1 MKQVNTDSIK
11 IKKTQRVSGIELLRI
26 FALLAVIMI
35 HYCDKALPLINNSLN
50 LSVMLLSRSIS
61 SCAVDV
67 FILISG
73 YFMVKSNTRLV
84 GKPVNILTQVIY
96 RNLLIY
102 GLLIVLGLKA
112 FELKYFAFRLVPAS
126 YYPVLFVVLYL
137 ISPYINRIL
146 TSLSS
151 KDLRTF
157 IIVVFLLFSV
167 WPTLV
172 DFSQELFDYQWF
184 GLSTIGAWGNQQ
196 GFNIVNFVLL
206 YCVGAW
212 LRLDEISISTYK
224 KNLIWIIVVI
234 ILIFTWSVVCTHLS
248 KQGMRSSWIYHNPL
262 VIIYS
267 ILLFLFFK
275 SFRFASRFIN
285 YLAKSVLL
293 CFLIHSGI
301 IANIDIGISK
311 VCNGSVFLM
320 LSHYLAFSVVMMV
333 VSCIAYALYN
343 IITKKL
349 FSKLNNKEVPYNF
362 EKQ

>member
-1 MKQVNTDSIK
+1 M
-11 IKKTQRVSGIELLRI
+11 
-26 FALLAVIMI
+26 
-35 HYCDKALPLINNSLN
+35 
-50 LSVMLLSRSIS
+50 
-61 SCAVDV
+61 
-67 FILISG
+67 
-73 YFMVKSNTRLV
+73 
-84 GKPVNILTQVIY
+84 
-96 RNLLIY
+96 
-102 GLLIVLGLKA
+102 
-112 FELKYFAFRLVPAS
+112 
-126 YYPVLFVVLYL
+126 
-137 ISPYINRIL
+137 
-146 TSLSS
+146 
-151 KDLRTF
+151 
-157 IIVVFLLFSV
+157 
-167 WPTLV
+167 V

>member
-157 IIVVFLLFSV
+157 IIVVFL
-167 WPTLV
+167 
-172 DFSQELFDYQWF
+172 
-184 GLSTIGAWGNQQ
+184 
-196 GFNIVNFVLL
+196 IV
-206 YCVGAW
+206 
-212 LRLDEISISTYK
+212 
-224 KNLIWIIVVI
+224 
-234 ILIFTWSVVCTHLS
+234 
-248 KQGMRSSWIYHNPL
+248 
-262 VIIYS
+262 
-267 ILLFLFFK
+267 
-275 SFRFASRFIN
+275 
-285 YLAKSVLL
+285 
-293 CFLIHSGI
+293 
-301 IANIDIGISK
+301 
-311 VCNGSVFLM
+311 
-320 LSHYLAFSVVMMV
+320 
-333 VSCIAYALYN
+333 
-343 IITKKL
+343 
-349 FSKLNNKEVPYNF
+349 
-362 EKQ
+362 